1 VNPLHDWVYLG
12 FAFTLLTLATFL
24 TRAGFFMLPARYS
37 LPPQMERAL
46 RYAPACALAAII
58 AQGVLTRDHHPAVSF
73 GNDEMWGLIA
83 AGAASTRTRNMVFL
97 MAVGMGVFTALRL
110 WA

>member
-1 VNPLHDWVYLG
+1 MNPMHDWVYLTV
-12 FAFTLLTLATFL
+12 AFTLLTFSTFL

-58 AQGVLTRDHHPAVSF
+58 AQGVLTRDHQPAVSF
-73 GNDEMWGLIA
+73 GNDEMWGLVA
-83 AGAASTRTRNMVFL
+83 AGVVASRTRNMVL
-97 MAVGMGVFTALRL
+97 IMAVGMGAFTALRL